1 MGDGDIH
8 SSQDEIQYVQCK
20 TCHGT
25 LAELPRTH
33 TIVSEDD
40 IALRM
45 SFLNPV
51 MDLSVGDTILMTE
64 QGEPL
69 WNTHVLPD
77 GTYEMIGKATGQHFT
92 FRPVMG
98 TQCQQS
104 LDEQSS
110 SDCHECHAV
119 QR

>member
-8 SSQDEIQYVQCK
+8 SSKKEIQYIQCK

-25 LAELPRTH
+25 PTELPQTRTL
-33 TIVSEDD
+33 VDPGD
-40 IALRM
+40 IAFRLAL
-45 SFLNPV
+45 LNPI
-51 MDLSVGDTILMTE
+51 LELHLGDTVLVTD

-69 WNTHVLPD
+69 WNTRVMQD
-77 GTYEMIGKATGQHFT
+77 GTYELIGKASGQQFS

-98 TQCQQS
+98 SGCTQDPKQQGS
-104 LDEQSS
+104 Q
-110 SDCHECHAV
+110 DCHECHAV